1 MKSTLIYTVDLNNQK
16 VVKPLNVKAIKRYLV
31 FFFFILPFFI
41 LTFFVLKINLKIY
54 SLGKEIRYIEYE
66 NRKLGDE
73 KIKILLKKEELLYP
87 KKIEDKAKEK
97 GYIKVEEKK
106 VVFYNEP

>member
-1 MKSTLIYTVDLNNQK
+1 MKNTIIYTVDLNNLR
-16 VVKPLNVKAIKRYLV
+16 VLKPLNVKLIKRYLI
-31 FFFFILPFFI
+31 FFFFILPFFV
-41 LTFFVLKINLKIY
+41 LSFLVLKINLRIY
-54 SLGKEIRYIEYE
+54 SLGKQIRYIEYE

-73 KIKILLKKEELLYP
+73 KIKLLLKKEELLYP

>member
-73 KIKILLKKEELLYP
+73 KIKLLLYKEELLYP
-87 KKIEDKAKEK
+87 KNIEDKAKEK
-97 GYIKVEEKK
+97 GFIKVEEKK